1 MKMQYESMKNVDLFQ
16 GDCLELMKIVPDGS
30 VDLII
35 TSPPYNLGKT
45 HHTGNNVF
53 KSYSEYNDDMPEE
66 LYQQWQIE
74 VLNECYRIL
83 KPSGSLF
90 YNHKN
95 RIKDGKQITPYE
107 WLLKTDFIIKQ
118 EIIWQNGSQN
128 FDKIRFYPMTE
139 RVYWLAKSPKTKMYN
154 AINHHD
160 FFTRTEWQP
169 VGTKG
174 EHKRAYPV
182 KMCDDIIACFENAK
196 LILDPF
202 MGSGTTG
209 IACVNA
215 NKKFIGMELDEK
227 YFEIAKNRIYEV
239 INNGN
244 VEADSR

>member
-1 MKMQYESMKNVDLFQ
+1 MEQLQLYQ
-16 GDCLELMKIVPDGS
+16 GDCLEVMKTLPDES

-45 HHTGNNVF
+45 HHTGNNTF
-53 KSYSEYNDDMPEE
+53 KSYSEYNDDMPEA

-74 VLNECYRIL
+74 VLRECFRIL
-83 KPSGSLF
+83 KPTGSLF

-95 RIKDGKQITPYE
+95 RIKNGVQITPYE
-107 WLLKTDFIIKQ
+107 WLLKTDFVIKQ
-118 EIIWQNGSQN
+118 EIVWQNGSQN

-139 RVYWLAKSPKTKMYN
+139 RVYWLTKSAKTKMYN

-160 FFTRTEWQP
+160 FFTRAEWQP

-182 KMCDDIIACFENAK
+182 KMCEDIIACFDDAET
-196 LILDPF
+196 ILDPY

-209 IACVNA
+209 VAA
-215 NKKFIGMELDEK
+215 LKAGRKFIGIELDNT
-227 YFEIAKNRIYEV
+227 YFQLAQKRLTE
-239 INNGN
+239 
-244 VEADSR
+244 SRTNWLDELLGGDL